1 MSQSQT
7 SIRPAALETSLNE
20 AVHVLRSGGL
30 VAFPTDTVYGLG
42 ALAFHEHAAEALYI
56 VKERPEERAI
66 PVLLGDAAS
75 LSAVAVGVSKNAR
88 ALAARFWPGPLT
100 LVLLKHPDVPRAVS
114 PYKTV
119 AVRVPDH
126 PVAHALLVAA
136 GPLAVTSAN
145 LAGRPPTRNAE
156 EVADQLRGRI
166 GLILDGGIAPGG
178 QPSTIVDC
186 TKAELV
192 ILRPGPL
199 TLEDLRSALS

>member
-1 MSQSQT
+1 M
-7 SIRPAALETSLNE
+7 
-20 AVHVLRSGGL
+20 LRSGGL

-42 ALAFHEHAAEALYI
+42 ALAFHGNAAEALYLA
-56 VKERPEERAI
+56 KERPAERAI
-66 PVLLGDAAS
+66 PILLADADS
-75 LSAVAVGVSKNAR
+75 LSAVAVDVSKNAM
-88 ALAARFWPGPLT
+88 ALAARFWPGALT

-126 PVAHALLVAA
+126 PVANALLVAA

-156 EVADQLRGRI
+156 EVADQLRGRV
-166 GLILDGGIAPGG
+166 GLILDGGVAPGG

-186 TKAELV
+186 TKDELV

-199 TLEDLRSALS
+199 TLGDLQSALS